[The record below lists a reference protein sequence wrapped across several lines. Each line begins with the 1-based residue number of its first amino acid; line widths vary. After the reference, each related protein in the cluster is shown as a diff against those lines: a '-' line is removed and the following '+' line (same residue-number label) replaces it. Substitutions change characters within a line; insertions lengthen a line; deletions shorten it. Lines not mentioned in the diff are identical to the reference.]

1 MVICVY
7 TIEVPKDNFWRQKF
21 MKIRPSKDLEKEIE
35 AEIQRA
41 KASESEQPNIADI
54 LASGNP
60 PKEGDAK

>member
-1 MVICVY
+1 
-7 TIEVPKDNFWRQKF
+7 

-54 LASGNP
+54 LATSPSGNP